1 MSKKTK
7 DTDKRVTDV
16 DIRSKG
22 FTIHARPQKG
32 EPIWERAGVLYPES
46 KVVKIIKESSD
57 GE

>member
-7 DTDKRVTDV
+7 DTDRRVTDV
-16 DIRSKG
+16 DIRMHG
-22 FTIHARPQKG
+22 FAIHARPQNS

-46 KVVKIIKESSD
+46 KVVKIIKELSN